1 MKIGV
6 TGSNGFIGKHLIAAL
21 KDRKNVKLS
30 YFDLPEYNLLNLDS
44 VKNFVVGKDVIVHAA
59 AVNRGSNLDIVAG
72 SVVAAYNLIS
82 AIKKSGRK
90 TKLIFLSS
98 IQAETDTIY
107 GLSKKLTEIMLQDFS
122 REYQTPITIFRLTN
136 VFGEGC
142 RPFYNSVIAT
152 LSYQIANNK
161 KLTISDINKKINFIY
176 VKDVVS
182 IILREVFARR
192 KQHFY
197 FKKVASNN
205 TITVKNLSYLIKS
218 LRELKYPKKLKSKF
232 HKDLYNTYCEQK
244 IKN

>member
-6 TGSNGFIGKHLIAAL
+6 TGSNGFIGKHLIDAL
-21 KDRKNVKLS
+21 KERKNVKLS

-59 AVNRGSNLDIVAG
+59 AVNKGSNLEIVAG

-82 AIKKSGRK
+82 AIKKFGRK

-161 KLTISDINKKINFIY
+161 KLTLSDINKKINFIY

-197 FKKVASNN
+197 FKKVTSNN

-218 LRELKYPKKLKSKF
+218 LSELKNPKRLKSKF
-232 HKDLYNTYCEQK
+232 HKDLYSTYCEQK